1 MKPAQFAYHRPASL
15 DEALALLERYGADG
29 RVLAGGQSLVPA
41 RAVAQIVA

>member
-1 MKPAQFAYHRPASL
+1 VKPAQFAYHRPASL

-29 RVLAGGQSLVPA
+29 RVLVGGQSLVPA